1 MVVLGFLDYIFR
13 KKKLINTERNDF
25 DKEAYEKYNEK
36 KIKEF
41 TNKYTL
47 RK

>member
-25 DKEAYEKYNEK
+25 DKEAYEKYNEGRMK
-36 KIKEF
+36 
-41 TNKYTL
+41 NNA
-47 RK
+47 